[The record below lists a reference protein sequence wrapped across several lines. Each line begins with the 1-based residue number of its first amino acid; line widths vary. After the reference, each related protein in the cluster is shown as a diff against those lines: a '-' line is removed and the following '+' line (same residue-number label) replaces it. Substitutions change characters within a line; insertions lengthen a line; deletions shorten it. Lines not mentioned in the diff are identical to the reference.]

1 MNVTTR
7 QIAGAAWQVKTRVLR
22 YDDPMPL
29 CTDPPRVDQIEPPPE
44 CGVSGW
50 FSGAD
55 LVDSYAVRLAKG
67 RAADMRT
74 LAMSALGNPPSWVR
88 LLLFVR
94 DGVMSLF
101 GVKSSGEVRRS
112 RRGADRIDFFPVLS
126 CSANEIILGTDDRHL
141 DFRLSLLR
149 RPAAQGM
156 PVLVATTVVHCHN
169 RLGRWYLAAIMP
181 FHRLIVRSSLRRI
194 DERL

>member
-1 MNVTTR
+1 
-7 QIAGAAWQVKTRVLR
+7 
-22 YDDPMPL
+22 MPS
-29 CTDPPRVDQIEPPPE
+29 CTDPPRVAQIEPPSE
-44 CGVSGW
+44 CGVSNW

-67 RAADMRT
+67 PAADMRA
-74 LAMSALGNPPSWVR
+74 LAMTALGNPPSWVR
-88 LLLFVR
+88 LLLFIR
-94 DGVMSLF
+94 DGVMGPF

-112 RRGADRIDFFPVLS
+112 AHGRDRIDFFPILS
-126 CSANEIILGTDDRHL
+126 CSANEIILGADDRHL

-149 RPAAQGM
+149 RPGMQGL

-169 RLGRWYLAAIMP
+169 RLGRWYLATIMP
-181 FHRLIVRSSLRRI
+181 FHRLIVQSSLRRI

>member
-1 MNVTTR
+1 MTST
-7 QIAGAAWQVKTRVLR
+7 AEL
-22 YDDPMPL
+22 
-29 CTDPPRVDQIEPPPE
+29 PRVIQIEPPTE
-44 CGVSGW
+44 CGVSSW

-55 LVDSYAVRLAKG
+55 LVDSYAVPLAEG
-67 RAADMRT
+67 SPADMRA
-74 LAMSALGNPPSWVR
+74 LAMTALGDPPLWVR
-88 LLLFVR
+88 LLLVVR

-101 GVKSSGEVRRS
+101 GVRSSGEVRHFSDGR
-112 RRGADRIDFFPVLS
+112 DRIDFFPVLS
-126 CSANEIILGTDDRHL
+126 CSANEIILGADDRHL

-149 RPAAQGM
+149 RRPAQGM

-194 DERL
+194 DGRGQRKPI